1 MFLKLQVIITI
12 KHPTNKIVI
21 DDSNFLLQKIQMI
34 KKQYE
39 YKILFNRY
47 K

>member
-1 MFLKLQVIITI
+1 MTKTI
-12 KHPTNKIVI
+12 KHPTKKIVI
-21 DDSNFLLQKIQMI
+21 GDSKFLLQKIQMI

-47 K
+47 QY